1 MRSAGQNRGT
11 RRKFQRNLR
20 SSSEPPQ
27 TLAENVS
34 HLKGRDKVGSLEK
47 SQLADL
53 VNDRGDLW
61 VGRSLCRVPSPLGK
75 RRRCNSNS
83 SRGPQRADGTSGRE
97 LAG

>member
-1 MRSAGQNRGT
+1 MRSGGT
-11 RRKFQRNLR
+11 GETAKKFPGNMR
-20 SSSEPPQ
+20 SSSEPSQ
-27 TLAENVS
+27 TLAECAS
-34 HLKGRDKVGSLEK
+34 HLKSRDKVGSLEK

-61 VGRSLCRVPSPLGK
+61 VGRSLCRVPSPLGE

-83 SRGPQRADGTSGRE
+83 PSGPQGANGTSGRE